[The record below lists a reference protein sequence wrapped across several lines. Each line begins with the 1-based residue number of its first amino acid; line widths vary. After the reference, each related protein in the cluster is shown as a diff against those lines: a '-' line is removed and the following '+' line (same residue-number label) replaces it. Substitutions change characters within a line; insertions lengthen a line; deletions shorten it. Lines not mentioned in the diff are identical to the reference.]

1 MERCP
6 SPLDYYSARNRI
18 VDFLVSRSKTF
29 ATEAVDHDPR
39 RVPLV
44 RIGRTEPTVI
54 SAPKVVDAASTQA
67 VAR

>member
-1 MERCP
+1 VERCP
-6 SPLDYYSARNRI
+6 SPLDYYSTRNHI

-29 ATEAVDHDPR
+29 AAEAVDHDPR

>member
-1 MERCP
+1 VERCP
-6 SPLDYYSARNRI
+6 SPLDYYSTRNHI

-29 ATEAVDHDPR
+29 ATEAVHHDPR

-54 SAPKVVDAASTQA
+54 SAPKVIDSASTQA

>member
-1 MERCP
+1 MERCL
-6 SPLDYYSARNRI
+6 SPLHYYSTRNHI
-18 VDFLVSRSKTF
+18 VDFLSKTF
-29 ATEAVDHDPR
+29 AAEAVDHDPR
-39 RVPLV
+39 HVPVV